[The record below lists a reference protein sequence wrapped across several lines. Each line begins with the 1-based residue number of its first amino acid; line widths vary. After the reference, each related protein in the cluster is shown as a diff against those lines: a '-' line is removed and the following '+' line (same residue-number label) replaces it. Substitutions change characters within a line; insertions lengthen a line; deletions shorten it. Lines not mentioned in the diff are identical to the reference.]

1 MERHDPQNNDSER
14 WIELRQD
21 NTTIDAEQIKIKV
34 FDSKEEKLTKIRWS
48 RWRSKDL
55 TSNDEK
61 NSQNTTKPSQNGT
74 AQRLINIFSERM
86 L

>member
-34 FDSKEEKLTKIRWS
+34 FDSKEEKLTKIR
-48 RWRSKDL
+48 
-55 TSNDEK
+55 
-61 NSQNTTKPSQNGT
+61 
-74 AQRLINIFSERM
+74 
-86 L
+86 